1 MDNAT
6 ILQALE
12 QLDVDNDN
20 HWTSD
25 GLPRIDAVQALVEG
39 KVTREEITAAS
50 QGFSRQNLNLPTT
63 VPNKP
68 IADDGVETPA
78 EEGSDADVAAILAT
92 TPLSNRPVASDGL
105 GEDFQNPEA
114 DEAELL
120 AFKEATAR
128 LEVARKTLS
137 QAQKAFATAQQEVD
151 EFIRKKEADENT
163 AESNVR
169 TMQAY
174 QRSQAELRS
183 RQVAQQNAVAE
194 ITQKLAAGALIPDVP
209 VQGEAPES
217 VVAEAAELANQ

>member
-1 MDNAT
+1 M
-6 ILQALE
+6 
-12 QLDVDNDN
+12 
-20 HWTSD
+20 
-25 GLPRIDAVQALVEG
+25 
-39 KVTREEITAAS
+39 
-50 QGFSRQNLNLPTT
+50 
-63 VPNKP
+63 
-68 IADDGVETPA
+68 ETPA

-105 GEDFQNPEA
+105 GEDFQNPDA
-114 DEAELL
+114 DEAELV

-183 RQVAQQNAVAE
+183 FRQCFHP
-194 ITQKLAAGALIPDVP
+194 LLFYG
-209 VQGEAPES
+209 
-217 VVAEAAELANQ
+217 